1 MRIGTKT
8 VDRREWVIMQEP
20 IRKLLTKRKNRA
32 IAIILSTKEE
42 LCDEFLPESSSLAL
56 RKVVLDQLNEFYDMC
71 LDVVGQDTGDEL
83 SVNEIWLERLEQI
96 YDYVAKP

>member
-1 MRIGTKT
+1 
-8 VDRREWVIMQEP
+8 MQEP

-42 LCDEFLPESSSLAL
+42 RCDEFLPDDASLAL

-71 LDVVGQDTGDEL
+71 LDVIGQDDDGF
-83 SVNEIWLERLEQI
+83 SVNEIWVERLEQI
-96 YDYVAKP
+96 YDYISRDDK

>member
-1 MRIGTKT
+1 
-8 VDRREWVIMQEP
+8 MQEP

-42 LCDEFLPESSSLAL
+42 LCDEFLPDDASLAL

-71 LDVVGQDTGDEL
+71 LDVIGQDDDGF
-83 SVNEIWLERLEQI
+83 SVNEIWIERLEQI
-96 YDYVAKP
+96 YDYVSGQNQ